1 MNRVADGERY
11 RPIGDYGFLSDC
23 HSVALVSREGSV
35 DWCCMPRV
43 DSASVFGRLLDA
55 ERGGHCTIQTDAE
68 AVTSRRYLG
77 DSLVLETTIRCSAG
91 EARILDCF
99 TMRESGAERPNRQL
113 LRVVEGIRGW
123 MELSF
128 LAAIR
133 FDYGE
138 IKPWL
143 QRRGVGAYSAIGGN
157 DGLLVRSDVD
167 LDRSDSHDL
176 LARFHIRAGQRVR
189 FSLEYL
195 PPHEV
200 EAASLG
206 RTDATELDRRLDE
219 TIEWWKGWSARI
231 QLDGLDAAA
240 AKRSA
245 TILKGL
251 QNAPT
256 GAIVA
261 APTTSLPESDNGE
274 RNWDYRYSWIR
285 DSAFTVRSL
294 ASLGLDAEAD
304 RFRRFVERSAA
315 GSTETLQIVYGVGGE
330 RRLTEQELEALEG
343 YRGIAPV
350 RIGNAAAR
358 QVQLDVYGELLD
370 LAWRWHRRGSSPDDD
385 YWRFLV
391 ELVDA
396 AADRWSE
403 PDRGIWELRGEP
415 RHFVHSK
422 VMCWA
427 ALDRGIKLADEC
439 IRRAPTRRWRTAR
452 DEVRAA
458 VEDQGYDTDR
468 GVFVQAFGSSA
479 LDGALLLLPSVGFL
493 PYDDPRMVRTTD
505 AIRRE
510 LDDGKGLILRYPHG
524 DDHLSSDE
532 GAFVT
537 CSFWLVECLAR
548 QGRVQEA
555 RELFDRV
562 SSCGSDL
569 GLFPEEYDPRRGE
582 PLGNYPQGLSHLSHI
597 AAAVALA
604 RPDLPVAPG

>member
-1 MNRVADGERY
+1 VVDSERY

-23 HSVALVSREGSV
+23 HSVALVSREGSI

-55 ERGGHCTIQTDAE
+55 ERGGCCIIRADVE
-68 AVTSRRYLG
+68 AVTTRRYLG
-77 DSLVLETTIRCSAG
+77 DSLVLETTIRSSAG

-99 TMRESGAERPNRQL
+99 TMREAGAERPNRQL
-113 LRVVEGIRGW
+113 LRVVEGVRGW
-123 MELSF
+123 MELEF
-128 LAAIR
+128 LAAVR

-138 IKPWL
+138 VKPWL
-143 QRRGVGAYSAIGGN
+143 RRRGVGAYSAIGGN

-167 LDRSDSHDL
+167 LERSDNHDL
-176 LARFHIRAGQRVR
+176 LAHFRIRAGQRVR
-189 FSLEYL
+189 FSLEYRE
-195 PPHEV
+195 PHRLEGP
-200 EAASLG
+200 SFR
-206 RTDATELDRRLDE
+206 RTDAAELDRRLDY
-219 TIEWWKGWSARI
+219 TIDWWKRWSARV
-231 QLDGLDAAA
+231 QLDSLDAAA

-245 TILKGL
+245 TVLKGL

-261 APTTSLPESDNGE
+261 APTTSLPESDNGH

-315 GSTETLQIVYGVGGE
+315 GSTETLQIVYGVDGQ
-330 RRLTEQELEALEG
+330 RRLSELELRDLEG
-343 YRGIAPV
+343 YRGIGPV

-396 AADRWSE
+396 AAERWRE
-403 PDRGIWELRGEP
+403 PDHGIWELRGEP

-439 IRRAPTRRWRTAR
+439 LRRAPTRRWRSAR
-452 DEVRAA
+452 EEVRRT
-458 VEDQGYDTDR
+458 VEDEGYDRDR
-468 GVFVQAFGSSA
+468 GIFVQAFGSTT
-479 LDGALLLLPSVGFL
+479 LDAALLLLPSVEFL
-493 PYDDPRMVRTTD
+493 PYDDERMVRTTD
-505 AIRRE
+505 AIRE
-510 LDDGKGLILRYPHG
+510 DLDGGNGLILRYPRG
-524 DDHLSSDE
+524 DDDLEGDE

-548 QGRVQEA
+548 QGRVQEG

-562 SSCGSDL
+562 ASCGSDL
-569 GLFPEEYDPRRGE
+569 GLFPEEYDARRGE

-604 RPDLPVAPG
+604 RPDLPVAPL

>member
-1 MNRVADGERY
+1 VADAERY
-11 RPIGDYGFLSDC
+11 RPIGDYGLLSDC
-23 HSVALVSREGSV
+23 HSAALVSHEGSI

-55 ERGGHCTIQTDAE
+55 ERGGCCVIRAGTDA
-68 AVTSRRYLG
+68 VISRRYLG
-77 DSLVLETTIRCSAG
+77 DSLVLETTLRCSAG

-99 TMRESGAERPNRQL
+99 TMRKSDDERPHRQL

-123 MELSF
+123 MRLEF

-143 QRRGVGAYSAIGGN
+143 RRRGVGAYSAIGGN
-157 DGLLVRSDVD
+157 DGMLVSSDVELERSDN
-167 LDRSDSHDL
+167 HDL
-176 LARFHIRAGQRVR
+176 VASFSIRAGQRAR

-195 PPHEV
+195 EPHRLEAVEV
-200 EAASLG
+200 G
-206 RTDATELDRRLDE
+206 RTDAGELDRRLDE
-219 TIEWWKGWSARI
+219 TIDWWHRWSGGI
-231 QLDGLDAAA
+231 GLDGLDAAA
-240 AKRSA
+240 ARRSA

-251 QNAPT
+251 QNGPT

-261 APTTSLPESDNGE
+261 APTTSLPESANGE
-274 RNWDYRYSWIR
+274 RNWDYRFSWIR

-294 ASLGLDAEAD
+294 ASLGLDTEAD
-304 RFRRFVERSAA
+304 HFRRFVERSAA

-330 RRLTEQELEALEG
+330 RRLTELEIDGLEG
-343 YRGIAPV
+343 WRGIGPV
-350 RIGNAAAR
+350 RIGNAAAK

-396 AADRWSE
+396 AAERWRE
-403 PDRGIWELRGEP
+403 PDRGIWELRGEA

-427 ALDRGIKLADEC
+427 ALDRGIRLAEEC
-439 IRRAPTRRWRTAR
+439 LRRAPTRRWRAAR
-452 DEVRAA
+452 DKVRQA
-458 VEDQGYDTDR
+458 VERDGYDADR
-468 GVFVQAFGSSA
+468 GVFVQAFGSKA
-479 LDGALLLLPSVGFL
+479 LDGALLLLPSVEFL

-505 AIRRE
+505 AIRQE
-510 LDDGKGLILRYPHG
+510 LDDGNGLILRYPRG
-524 DDHLSSDE
+524 SDDLASDE

-548 QGRVQEA
+548 QGRAQDA
-555 RELFDRV
+555 RELFDQV
-562 SSCGSDL
+562 ASCGSDL
-569 GLFPEEYDPRRGE
+569 GLFAEEYDSRRGE

-604 RPDLPVAPG
+604 NPDLAAAPP

>member
-1 MNRVADGERY
+1 
-11 RPIGDYGFLSDC
+11 
-23 HSVALVSREGSV
+23 
-35 DWCCMPRV
+35 
-43 DSASVFGRLLDA
+43 
-55 ERGGHCTIQTDAE
+55 
-68 AVTSRRYLG
+68 
-77 DSLVLETTIRCSAG
+77 
-91 EARILDCF
+91 
-99 TMRESGAERPNRQL
+99 
-113 LRVVEGIRGW
+113 
-123 MELSF
+123 
-128 LAAIR
+128 
-133 FDYGE
+133 
-138 IKPWL
+138 
-143 QRRGVGAYSAIGGN
+143 
-157 DGLLVRSDVD
+157 
-167 LDRSDSHDL
+167 
-176 LARFHIRAGQRVR
+176 VR

-195 PPHEV
+195 PPHRLELADV
-200 EAASLG
+200 G
-206 RTDATELDRRLDE
+206 RTDAAELDRRLDE
-219 TIEWWKGWSARI
+219 TIDWWHHWSDSI
-231 QLDGLDAAA
+231 QLDSLDAAA

-261 APTTSLPESDNGE
+261 APTTSLPESANGE

-330 RRLTEQELEALEG
+330 RRLTELELDDLEG
-343 YRGIAPV
+343 YRGIGPV

-396 AADRWSE
+396 AADRWRE
-403 PDRGIWELRGEP
+403 PDRGLWELRGEP

-427 ALDRGIKLADEC
+427 ALDRGIRLADEC
-439 IRRAPTRRWRTAR
+439 LRRAPTRRWRTAR
-452 DEVRAA
+452 DEIRQA
-458 VEDQGYDTDR
+458 VERHGYDADR
-468 GVFVQAFGSSA
+468 GVFVQAFGSKA
-479 LDGALLLLPSVGFL
+479 LDGALLLLPSVEFL
-493 PYDDPRMVRTTD
+493 AYDDPRMVRTTD
-505 AIRRE
+505 AIREE
-510 LDDGKGLILRYPHG
+510 LDDGNGLILRYPRG
-524 DDHLSSDE
+524 DDDLKGEE

-548 QGRVQEA
+548 QGRVQDA

-562 SSCGSDL
+562 ASCGSDL
-569 GLFPEEYDPRRGE
+569 GLYPEEYDPRRGE

-604 RPDLPVAPG
+604 RPDLPAAPS